1 VDDEIPLNGR
11 CGAASRLRTV
21 TVVTADHLVPGLI
34 AQNGH
39 GPQMHGAAL
48 LVLLVLAVVAG
59 LVFVLRARRRSDR
72 DHPDD
77 RRSES

>member
-1 VDDEIPLNGR
+1 
-11 CGAASRLRTV
+11 V
-21 TVVTADHLVPGLI
+21 TGVTADYLMPGLI
-34 AQNGH
+34 GQNGH

-59 LVFVLRARRRSDR
+59 LVYLLRARRRSDR